1 MKFKL
6 TEVKHKLW
14 PINNKVIII
23 NQNNNL
29 TDNGNF
35 MVSFM
40 LNVVKFLLIY
50 RHLQNIYWFILVL
63 QWNDLTKQP
72 EIIEAVKRV
81 EERKEQETEAKREE
95 QARQERYQGVL
106 DRFISEGNEQ
116 LKNFSQSS
124 RIDFD
129 EKEAK
134 AIIMFDILFT
144 HTFVTCVKI
153 SAKTKNFSLLVA
165 FLVNFM

>member
-134 AIIMFDILFT
+134 AIITFDILFT
-144 HTFVTCVKI
+144 HTFVICVKM
-153 SAKTKNFSLLVA
+153 SAKTNFFSLLVA
-165 FLVNFM
+165 FLDNFM

>member
-1 MKFKL
+1 MEFKL
-6 TEVKHKLW
+6 TGVKNKLW

-81 EERKEQETEAKREE
+81 EERQEQETEAKREE
-95 QARQERYQGVL
+95 QARQDRYQGVL

-134 AIIMFDILFT
+134 AIITFDILFT
-144 HTFVTCVKI
+144 HTFVICVKI
-153 SAKTKNFSLLVA
+153 SAKKQNFLA
-165 FLVNFM
+165 Y

>member
-95 QARQERYQGVL
+95 QARHIPRC
-106 DRFISEGNEQ
+106 
-116 LKNFSQSS
+116 
-124 RIDFD
+124 
-129 EKEAK
+129 
-134 AIIMFDILFT
+134 T
-144 HTFVTCVKI
+144 
-153 SAKTKNFSLLVA
+153 
-165 FLVNFM
+165 

>member
-6 TEVKHKLW
+6 TEVKNKLW

-50 RHLQNIYWFILVL
+50 RHLQNTYWFKRGIYYSANQACV
-63 QWNDLTKQP
+63 QEDSFCRQND
-72 EIIEAVKRV
+72 
-81 EERKEQETEAKREE
+81 
-95 QARQERYQGVL
+95 
-106 DRFISEGNEQ
+106 
-116 LKNFSQSS
+116 
-124 RIDFD
+124 
-129 EKEAK
+129 
-134 AIIMFDILFT
+134 
-144 HTFVTCVKI
+144 
-153 SAKTKNFSLLVA
+153 SL
-165 FLVNFM
+165 

>member
-1 MKFKL
+1 MA
-6 TEVKHKLW
+6 
-14 PINNKVIII
+14 INNKVIII

-129 EKEAK
+129 EKETK
-134 AIIMFDILFT
+134 AIITFDILFT
-144 HTFVTCVKI
+144 HTFVICVKI
-153 SAKTKNFSLLVA
+153 SAKQKFFSLLVA
-165 FLVNFM
+165 FLANFM

>member
-1 MKFKL
+1 MA
-6 TEVKHKLW
+6 
-14 PINNKVIII
+14 INNKVIII

-95 QARQERYQGVL
+95 TGKTR
-106 DRFISEGNEQ
+106 
-116 LKNFSQSS
+116 
-124 RIDFD
+124 
-129 EKEAK
+129 
-134 AIIMFDILFT
+134 
-144 HTFVTCVKI
+144 KI
-153 SAKTKNFSLLVA
+153 PRCT
-165 FLVNFM
+165 

>member
-134 AIIMFDILFT
+134 AIITFDILFA
-144 HTFVTCVKI
+144 HTFVICVKI
-153 SAKTKNFSLLVA
+153 SAKTKFFSLLVA

>member
-81 EERKEQETEAKREE
+81 EERKEQEAEAKREE

-134 AIIMFDILFT
+134 AIITFDILFT
-144 HTFVTCVKI
+144 HTFVICVKI
-153 SAKTKNFSLLVA
+153 SAKTKNFLA
-165 FLVNFM
+165 Y

>member
-50 RHLQNIYWFILVL
+50 RHLQNIYWLKRGICTCRLSHILGL
-63 QWNDLTKQP
+63 R
-72 EIIEAVKRV
+72 IAF
-81 EERKEQETEAKREE
+81 A
-95 QARQERYQGVL
+95 QG
-106 DRFISEGNEQ
+106 
-116 LKNFSQSS
+116 
-124 RIDFD
+124 
-129 EKEAK
+129 
-134 AIIMFDILFT
+134 
-144 HTFVTCVKI
+144 
-153 SAKTKNFSLLVA
+153 
-165 FLVNFM
+165 

>member
-134 AIIMFDILFT
+134 AIITFDILFT
-144 HTFVTCVKI
+144 HTFVICVKI
-153 SAKTKNFSLLVA
+153 SAKQKIFSLLVA